1 MKKIIEN
8 KLLALRRKNDALW
21 REFKEID
28 MRDFDLDSSVR
39 IIDLIEETEIKIEIL
54 EEVLDEYDKTIQG
67 K

>member
-28 MRDFDLDSSVR
+28 IRDFDLDSSVR